1 MKTIGTFTY
10 AAPACPYR
18 DLQPEFV
25 TAMYLTLKFVHVGIA
40 VASIAG
46 FVLRGVW
53 MFRNPENLER
63 RIVRIAPHVVD
74 TAFLIT
80 GIWLVVL
87 LRLDVTREDWLIAK
101 LLAIVGYVVLGAI
114 ALRRGRTIHIR
125 AAAFV
130 AAMSTYLYIAGIAV
144 YKSPASWAAV
154 LGN

>member
-1 MKTIGTFTY
+1 
-10 AAPACPYR
+10 
-18 DLQPEFV
+18 
-25 TAMYLTLKFVHVGIA
+25 MYLTLKFIHVGVAI
-40 VASIAG
+40 ASIAG

-87 LRLDVTREDWLIAK
+87 LRLDVLREDWLVAK
-101 LLAIVGYVVLGAI
+101 LLALVGYVLLGAI

-125 AAAFV
+125 GAAFI
-130 AAMSTYLYIAGIAV
+130 AALSTYLYIVGIAIN
-144 YKSPASWAAV
+144 KSPASWAAA